1 MPEASGCNRMMHLPS
16 VTTVREPP
24 IEHAVALAGPLTTAS
39 WASAPAPTRVWEP
52 GLAGARA
59 GNAAEAGNKM
69 GTTSA
74 LKRTRPLCTAHSC
87 SGFTCGNTDLAW
99 WRG

>member
-39 WASAPAPTRVWEP
+39 WASAPAPDAGLGAGSRRDPGQATPLRLGTRWEP
-52 GLAGARA
+52 RA
-59 GNAAEAGNKM
+59 
-69 GTTSA
+69 
-74 LKRTRPLCTAHSC
+74 L
-87 SGFTCGNTDLAW
+87 
-99 WRG
+99 